1 MANTI
6 PINDRIGDG
15 GPTSIAVYSH
25 DANGNTV
32 LVGADGEIIPTLGA
46 NVVTVGA
53 GGMFTTLQAAIDY
66 VETLPQFELV
76 TGVGTSPTVT
86 AWTQWSD
93 SLTVTGL
100 AGQAQLGREGYWF
113 THTSL
118 AGMLYPID
126 AALGMLS
133 TTLVSSFRRRE
144 ASFSGSEALT
154 FYKPIMRVIQ
164 VLQNTDLDEAVTIAG
179 PVCLTIK
186 GDGRQVWDGLVT
198 NNGLYGILHIQ
209 GFSSATMSKTQGACK
224 QNTALELIDCHWKGI
239 NDGWMSPGFTCG
251 SLTIRG
257 GTAKQYPSIALG
269 HFIVN
274 SGAGACSGDML
285 IDGMR
290 IEVYPQNA
298 LATCDFRVVDIDVA
312 SAYRRILIDNVTL
325 AVYDKDGNMNK
336 CTFLGANFS
345 PCTITDSRIEYYSPV
360 ASDTVLSLANDNID
374 GLNPSTGVCIIS
386 GCDIS
391 ASPLHTG
398 SKYAFRAN
406 HASSSNTV
414 VVNNCGALIAQKP
427 AAGTLTVLS
436 QALGLGT
443 TGAGSAALG
452 ANCPATTPPAP
463 NTWKKVTLDDG
474 TTGYVPV
481 WK

>member
-1 MANTI
+1 M
-6 PINDRIGDG
+6 
-15 GPTSIAVYSH
+15 
-25 DANGNTV
+25 
-32 LVGADGEIIPTLGA
+32 
-46 NVVTVGA
+46 
-53 GGMFTTLQAAIDY
+53 
-66 VETLPQFELV
+66 
-76 TGVGTSPTVT
+76 T

-100 AGQAQLGREGYWF
+100 SGQAQLGREGYWF
-113 THTSL
+113 THPSL

-179 PVCLTIK
+179 PVCLTIM
-186 GDGRQVWDGLVT
+186 GAGRQVWEGMIT

-209 GFSSATMSKTQGACK
+209 GFTSSTLSKSADAGK
-224 QNTALELIDCHWKGI
+224 QNTVLELIDCHWSGI
-239 NDGWMSPGFTCG
+239 NDGWMSPGFMCG
-251 SLTIRG
+251 SFTIRG
-257 GTAKQYPSIALG
+257 GTAKQYPSISLG

-274 SGAGACSGDML
+274 GGAGACSGDML

-298 LATCDFRVVDIDVA
+298 LATCDFRVVDIDA
-312 SAYRRILIDNVTL
+312 AGAYRRILIDNVTL
-325 AVYDKDGNMNK
+325 AVHDKDGNMNK
-336 CTFLGANFS
+336 CTFIGANFS

-374 GLNPSTGVCIIS
+374 GLYPSTGVCVIS

-398 SKYAFRAN
+398 SRYAFRAN
-406 HASSSNTV
+406 HANSSNTV
-414 VVNNCGALIAQKP
+414 VVDNCGALIAQKP
-427 AAGTLTVLS
+427 ASGTLTVLS
-436 QALGLGT
+436 QALGLGS
-443 TGAGSAALG
+443 TGAGSASLG
-452 ANCPATTPPAP
+452 ANCPAVTPTAP
-463 NTWKKVTLDDG
+463 NTWKKVVLDDG
-474 TTGYVPV
+474 AVGYVPV